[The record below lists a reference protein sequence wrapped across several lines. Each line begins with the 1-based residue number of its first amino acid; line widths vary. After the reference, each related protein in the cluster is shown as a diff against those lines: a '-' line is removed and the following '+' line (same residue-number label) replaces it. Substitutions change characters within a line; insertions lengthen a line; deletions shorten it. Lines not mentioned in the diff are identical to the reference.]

1 MLVEAHSIAVAS
13 GTSVQAEKSVLPG
26 IKGIDAGN
34 AHTIMLLETGEI
46 FSWGDNFYGQL
57 GLGYASRD
65 NTPNSFY
72 LTRNYL
78 EPQMIDRPT
87 RIKKFDH
94 VQSTIGANNS
104 QIIFTTVTGCVRD
117 GITPRKSAMCT
128 IDTDFVC
135 TQDGTGGQRHLR
147 AGTNDCSE
155 LIY

>member
-46 FSWGDNFYGQL
+46 FTWGDNFYGQL

-87 RIKKFDH
+87 RIKYKPL
-94 VQSTIGANNS
+94 S
-104 QIIFTTVTGCVRD
+104 R
-117 GITPRKSAMCT
+117 
-128 IDTDFVC
+128 
-135 TQDGTGGQRHLR
+135 
-147 AGTNDCSE
+147 
-155 LIY
+155 